1 MFLALALALAL
12 ALVASGEEYNGTL
25 APTLHT
31 TEDLKLYSYFCLEKQ
46 QKLCLGISTEGD
58 PAYNSLTPY
67 QMQVKRR
74 EANEAKGTDYQK
86 MRWTVDR
93 TNGRIQLSNF
103 TSLCVA
109 KQFDNA
115 LTPAPVVLR
124 PCGTAGRLE
133 KWDLRRFLTDITEQ
147 GTITLEGWPNQ
158 CLTLMSCSRTPLGNC
173 DPNIQVPYPSNVV
186 PDSEELRG
194 AYLKMMPCVANSFA
208 QSWRQTLDCA
218 LGCSPFMTQD
228 NICDQECNTALCNW
242 DNNACAT
249 KKPTPPTKS
258 PTWAP
263 SRSPTTSAP
272 SSAPSRAPA
281 TSFPT
286 HSPTLAP
293 TARPSTGPTQS
304 RPTSSPTSSVPTSS
318 PSSSKP
324 TQSPT
329 TSSPSHAPS
338 TSPSRSPTAA
348 PTLLPTAQPTSR
360 PSSSPTS
367 APVVAQQLTQQ
378 EDNFYTTNW
387 WIWLLVALAACCL
400 CGGAGYACRRRRQS
414 KQPQA
419 DKFQPVTD
427 ADLEAGAGAAVGKR
441 IIDLD
446 EIHVVEKFPES
457 SQQQL
462 MDPAS
467 PVEIGCGNGGGRID
481 EDYLLVNSG
490 VKKSDSMSSGS
501 GTARRSSLEAI
512 PIVFAERDDGPP
524 PPPPHDPAQ
533 DLALL

>member
-1 MFLALALALAL
+1 MFVVVLAL
-12 ALVASGEEYNGTL
+12 ALVLLVSGEEYNGTL

-31 TEDLKLYSYFCLEKQ
+31 TDDLKLYSYFCLEKQ
-46 QKLCLGISTEGD
+46 QKLCLGISTDGD
-58 PAYNSLTPY
+58 PSYNSLTPY

-124 PCGTAGRLE
+124 PCGTVGRLE
-133 KWDLRRFLTDITEQ
+133 KWDLRRFLIDITEQ

-158 CLTLMSCSRTPLGNC
+158 CLTLMACTRTSLGNC
-173 DPNIQVPYPSNVV
+173 DPNTQVAYPSNLI

-194 AYLKMMPCVANSFA
+194 AYLKMMPCVANSFS

-263 SRSPTTSAP
+263 SKSPTTSAP
-272 SSAPSRAPA
+272 SLTPSRAPI

-286 HSPTLAP
+286 HSPTQHP
-293 TARPSTGPTQS
+293 TARPSTAPTLSGPT
-304 RPTSSPTSSVPTSS
+304 TSPTSS
-318 PSSSKP
+318 KP
-324 TQSPT
+324 TLSPT
-329 TSSPSHAPS
+329 TSSPSAAPS
-338 TSPSRSPTAA
+338 TSPSRSPTATPTFA
-348 PTLLPTAQPTSR
+348 PSTQPTLLPSK
-360 PSSSPTS
+360 SPTS
-367 APVVAQQLTQQ
+367 MPIVAQQLTEQ
-378 EDNFYTTNW
+378 EDSFYTTNW
-387 WIWLLVALAACCL
+387 WIWLLVALAACCM
-400 CGGAGYACRRRRQS
+400 CAGAGYACHRRKKRQ
-414 KQPQA
+414 QQA
-419 DKFQPVTD
+419 DKFLPVTD
-427 ADLEAGAGAAVGKR
+427 ADLEAGAGMAAGANGKR

-446 EIHVVEKFPES
+446 EIHVVEKFPEPPINRAG
-457 SQQQL
+457 QQQL
-462 MDPAS
+462 IDPAS
-467 PVEIGCGNGGGRID
+467 PVDIGRGTGGGGID
-481 EDYLLVNSG
+481 EDYLLVDSG
-490 VKKSDSMSSGS
+490 VKKGSSVINGS
-501 GTARRSSLEAI
+501 GTARRSTLEAI
-512 PIVFAERDDGPP
+512 PIIFAEKEGLS
-524 PPPPHDPAQ
+524 PPPHDPAQ